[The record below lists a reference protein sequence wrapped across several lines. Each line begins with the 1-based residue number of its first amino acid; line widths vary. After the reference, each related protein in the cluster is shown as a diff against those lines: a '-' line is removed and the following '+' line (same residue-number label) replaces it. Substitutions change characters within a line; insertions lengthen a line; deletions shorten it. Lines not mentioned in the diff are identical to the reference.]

1 MIFDESANT
10 GCNPGPCGAGGATGM
25 TDAEAAS
32 GAPHPVLAH
41 LQNKIRGL
49 KAKKLDIFTRLREAM
64 RMAAKVEYYK
74 GSLRALDE
82 EIQQTRLNM
91 KRKQLQ
97 LKLAKQNQDLAEI
110 ESIASDLQDKMVDLH
125 STKEAIRDAVQTTST
140 NIHRLGMTGN
150 PSPGQQVKQVGMVVD
165 SLAANQNAAMDSL
178 TRSQN
183 LNTDTIIHALKDA
196 IQTAKPEANVKPLEA
211 MLSTA

>member
-1 MIFDESANT
+1 
-10 GCNPGPCGAGGATGM
+10 
-25 TDAEAAS
+25 
-32 GAPHPVLAH
+32 
-41 LQNKIRGL
+41 
-49 KAKKLDIFTRLREAM
+49 M
-64 RMAAKVEYYK
+64 RMAAKVIGNTLEIRTSSYALVTLHLYRRMNMLIKPLFPPKVEYYK

-178 TRSQN
+178 TRV
-183 LNTDTIIHALKDA
+183 TPHAYVY
-196 IQTAKPEANVKPLEA
+196 N
-211 MLSTA
+211 MSM